1 MLPQDLC
8 ITRKKLQFFDLIY
21 FYNCLLIAEHL
32 NQDLPL
38 AFSGYFTYMANI
50 HNHNTRGALKKLVN
64 VPQAKTSF
72 YGTRFITAK
81 SVKDWNNLQN
91 KAVFEFH
98 QEQVSIPKLIS
109 TLKKYFITSYSDQ
122 LITNKK
128 LCFVLFYFI
137 SFAHK
142 I

>member
-1 MLPQDLC
+1 MSFKDRNAATGPLYHE
-8 ITRKKLQFFDLIY
+8 KKIIKFFDLIS

-32 NQDLPL
+32 NWDLPS

-64 VPQAKTSF
+64 LPYTKTSF
-72 YGTRFITAK
+72 NGTHCITAK

-109 TLKKYFITSYSDQ
+109 TLKKYFITSYSD
-122 LITNKK
+122 
-128 LCFVLFYFI
+128 
-137 SFAHK
+137 
-142 I
+142 